1 MTVDE
6 ILKKLKMIQSTF
18 YSQDNYFNSDYW
30 EAIQE
35 LIEQIEKKDDC

>member
-1 MTVDE
+1 MTLDE
-6 ILKKLKMIQSTF
+6 VLKKMRVIQSTF

-30 EAIQE
+30 ESIQE